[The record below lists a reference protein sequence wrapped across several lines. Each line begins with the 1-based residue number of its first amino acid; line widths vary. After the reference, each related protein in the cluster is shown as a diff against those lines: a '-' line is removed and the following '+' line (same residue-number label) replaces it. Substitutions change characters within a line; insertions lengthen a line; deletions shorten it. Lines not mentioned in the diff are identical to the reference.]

1 MYKFIFGTV
10 GFVFFLLFRFVF
22 RWRIS
27 GLENIPPDGAVLAA
41 NHQSFWD
48 IPLIALS
55 VRRRVH
61 FMAKEEL
68 FQVPVFG
75 AAIRAVLAF
84 PVKRGAPD
92 RAAIRHA
99 IEKLQ
104 EGDLVVIFPEGTRS
118 KTGKMGKFEPGAA
131 LIAMKAGVP
140 MVPTGIIGTDRILR
154 KGSYFSRIEIHFGQP
169 VPTVPA
175 VNGEGKKTLEEI
187 GLAVR
192 SSLEKI
198 LNRIS

>member
-10 GFVFFLLFRFVF
+10 GVVLLFLFRFVF

-27 GLENIPPDGAVLAA
+27 GLETHSSRRSGSGRQSSEFLGHSPDRPVSAPAR
-41 NHQSFWD
+41 SFHGQGRTF
-48 IPLIALS
+48 S
-55 VRRRVH
+55 R
-61 FMAKEEL
+61 F
-68 FQVPVFG
+68 PVFG
-75 AAIRAVLAF
+75 STIRSVLAF

-140 MVPTGIIGTDRILR
+140 MVPSGIIGTDRILR
-154 KGSYFSRIEIHFGQP
+154 KGSFFSAYRNTFWTTDSHDSGSQWRGQENAGGNWAGG
-169 VPTVPA
+169 TIITRK
-175 VNGEGKKTLEEI
+175 NSE
-187 GLAVR
+187 
-192 SSLEKI
+192 
-198 LNRIS
+198 